1 MSNIYP
7 SILENITALNIDIYH
22 YEDNLPIGTD
32 KDRMLNNY
40 GKFNQIVATSVCHMC
55 KYESAYIAW
64 NVFTIEVIIPAKQNP
79 A

>member
-1 MSNIYP
+1 MQF
-7 SILENITALNIDIYH
+7 LIDKH
-22 YEDNLPIGTD
+22 TNNVTNLPIGTD
-32 KDRMLNNY
+32 KDRMLNNF
-40 GKFNQIVATSVCHMC
+40 GKFNQIAATSVCHMC

>member
-1 MSNIYP
+1 MTAGSNLAKIHFL
-7 SILENITALNIDIYH
+7 SCKKDAKS
-22 YEDNLPIGTD
+22 TD

>member
-1 MSNIYP
+1 
-7 SILENITALNIDIYH
+7 
-22 YEDNLPIGTD
+22 
-32 KDRMLNNY
+32 MLNNY